1 MITAKSGSLMHY
13 ITIPLTVTTS
23 QQSQPPQQ
31 SSVTV
36 QSVDSSNSPINGFY
50 TVLYQ
55 NGAATNSGFT
65 PATFSTTSGQ
75 QYTVEVQDYGSYYF
89 NHWSDTGSTNRDRTF
104 TAISSSMVFTAAYS
118 TSPPSGGSGGGSN
131 NGVS

>member
-1 MITAKSGSLMHY
+1 LSKET
-13 ITIPLTVTTS
+13 
-23 QQSQPPQQ
+23 QS
-31 SSVTV
+31 
-36 QSVDSSNSPINGFY
+36 I
-50 TVLYQ
+50 Q
-55 NGAATNSGFT
+55 NAI
-65 PATFSTTSGQ
+65 FSTTSGQ